1 MKSNIGQLSF
11 YWLRNMRLHQFRFA
25 VILKRPLK
33 SFTLIFFKMCLLR
46 SLRCDLTFSQWV
58 DKWHFQASTVNNRKF
73 SSASILNINNFLRL
87 FFFFSTEN
95 LKTVMPI
102 RCPEDAG
109 NCFIPKKAYILIPLL
124 FSCTSLMFLQA
135 QFSFCTVGIK
145 NIQVSLILLLFI
157 TFFSRYCKIA
167 TL

>member
-11 YWLRNMRLHQFRFA
+11 YWFRKVRLHQFRFA

-87 FFFFSTEN
+87 YFFFLQKIWRQSCLLDVQKMQVIVLY
-95 LKTVMPI
+95 LKRHI
-102 RCPEDAG
+102 
-109 NCFIPKKAYILIPLL
+109 
-124 FSCTSLMFLQA
+124 
-135 QFSFCTVGIK
+135 FSFPCCFLV
-145 NIQVSLILLLFI
+145 LLWC
-157 TFFSRYCKIA
+157 FFKPNSVFA
-167 TL
+167 L